1 LISGHQEKDLH
12 YIKHKENK
20 MPRAKKKTTTTKK
33 RAPRK
38 AQRRKTTDRRKRT
51 SSGNIIGNFR
61 GQEDVFWTK
70 VVNGFKKLL
79 SPAFKK

>member
-1 LISGHQEKDLH
+1 MRSGHHEKDLR

-20 MPRAKKKTTTTKK
+20 MPRAKKTTTAKKTAMKKSTSRKTTS
-33 RAPRK
+33 
-38 AQRRKTTDRRKRT
+38 RRKTGDRR
-51 SSGNIIGNFR
+51 IINPG
-61 GQEDVFWTK
+61 DVFWTK

>member
-1 LISGHQEKDLH
+1 MISGHQEKDLR

-38 AQRRKTTDRRKRT
+38 TQRRKTSDRRRVIQP
-51 SSGNIIGNFR
+51 G
-61 GQEDVFWTK
+61 DAFWTK
-70 VVNGFKKLL
+70 VINGMKKFL
-79 SPAFKK
+79 SPAFPKK

>member
-1 LISGHQEKDLH
+1 
-12 YIKHKENK
+12 

-33 RAPRK
+33 RTGFKISSKRK
-38 AQRRKTTDRRKRT
+38 TTPRRKTTDRRT
-51 SSGNIIGNFR
+51 INPG
-61 GQEDVFWTK
+61 DVFWTK